1 MGISQHC
8 CAIRANPAKGT
19 QTDKSSSS
27 PEKTDKSNRVYED
40 SRHFQPL
47 VRVLVN
53 LVTLCRGLSW
63 VLAQLPVQY
72 CDKPPLRLTSGS
84 VCTTWLPKYTHTQET
99 VNHLTL
105 KSAPNTQ
112 NCIILLWNLFL
123 LKILQCSKPYIL
135 FAEPA
140 ITVAGSQITI
150 DSYSC
155 TQ

>member
-1 MGISQHC
+1 MKVRWQWFNSLPHCSGFVITSLVMSTGDMGISQHC

-27 PEKTDKSNRVYED
+27 PEKTDKSNRVYEE

-105 KSAPNTQ
+105 KSALNTQ
-112 NCIILLWNLFL
+112 NIIILLWDLF
-123 LKILQCSKPYIL
+123 S
-135 FAEPA
+135 AM
-140 ITVAGSQITI
+140 
-150 DSYSC
+150 
-155 TQ
+155 